1 MGIMIISGIIVG
13 VTVGFYI
20 YMYRKLRNL
29 INPYHEDV
37 ITRDVLLIFST
48 LGIMIY
54 IALITIILIN
64 YHPTRASKYNLQ
76 SRREILVEALNQEN
90 GLALNQEKL
99 QKFNSQKYEY
109 EIYKD
114 NFWIGCFK
122 DRVWEEVD
130 YIELKEGKYV

>member
-20 YMYRKLRNL
+20 YMYRKLKDL

-54 IALITIILIN
+54 IALITIVLIN
-64 YHPTRASKYNLQ
+64 YHPTRATKYDLQ
-76 SRREILVEALNQEN
+76 SRREILVEALNEEN

-114 NFWIGCFK
+114 NFWIGYFK

>member
-20 YMYRKLRNL
+20 YMYRKLKDL

-54 IALITIILIN
+54 IALITIVLIN
-64 YHPTRASKYNLQ
+64 YHPTRATKYDLQ
-76 SRREILVEALNQEN
+76 SRREILVEALNEEN

>member
-13 VTVGFYI
+13 GTVGFYI

-29 INPYHEDV
+29 INPYQEDV

-64 YHPTRASKYNLQ
+64 YHPTRAAKYDLQ
-76 SRREILVEALNQEN
+76 SRREILVEALNEEN

-99 QKFNSQKYEY
+99 QKFNLQKYKY
-109 EIYKD
+109 ETYKD
-114 NFWIGCFK
+114 NFWIGYFK

>member
-20 YMYRKLRNL
+20 YMYRKLKDL

-64 YHPTRASKYNLQ
+64 YHPTRAVKYDLQ

-114 NFWIGCFK
+114 NFWIGYFK

>member
-20 YMYRKLRNL
+20 YMYRKLKDL

-37 ITRDVLLIFST
+37 ITRDVLLIFSI

-64 YHPTRASKYNLQ
+64 YHPTRAAKYDLQ
-76 SRREILVEALNQEN
+76 SRREILVEALNEEN

>member
-20 YMYRKLRNL
+20 YMYRKLKDL

-54 IALITIILIN
+54 IALITIIFIN
-64 YHPTRASKYNLQ
+64 YHPTGAAKYDLQ
-76 SRREILVEALNQEN
+76 SRREILVEALNEEN

-122 DRVWEEVD
+122 DRMWEEVD

>member
-13 VTVGFYI
+13 VVVGFYI
-20 YMYRKLRNL
+20 HMHRKLKDL
-29 INPYHEDV
+29 INPYQEDE

-54 IALITIILIN
+54 IALITIVVMN
-64 YHPTRASKYNLQ
+64 YLPTRAAKYDIQ
-76 SRREILVEALNQEN
+76 SRREILVEALNEEN

-99 QKFNSQKYEY
+99 QNFNLQKYKY
-109 EIYKD
+109 ETYKD

>member
-20 YMYRKLRNL
+20 YMYRKLKNL

-64 YHPTRASKYNLQ
+64 YHPTRAAKYDLQ
-76 SRREILVEALNQEN
+76 LRREILVEALNQEN

-99 QKFNSQKYEY
+99 QRFNSQKYEY

-114 NFWIGCFK
+114 NFWIGYFK

>member
-13 VTVGFYI
+13 VTVEFYI
-20 YMYRKLRNL
+20 YMYRKLKDL

-64 YHPTRASKYNLQ
+64 YHPTRAAKYDLQ
-76 SRREILVEALNQEN
+76 S
-90 GLALNQEKL
+90 
-99 QKFNSQKYEY
+99 
-109 EIYKD
+109 
-114 NFWIGCFK
+114 
-122 DRVWEEVD
+122 
-130 YIELKEGKYV
+130 

>member
-20 YMYRKLRNL
+20 YMYRKLKDL

-54 IALITIILIN
+54 IALITIVFIIFLILLFLAVLDILIVM
-64 YHPTRASKYNLQ
+64 L
-76 SRREILVEALNQEN
+76 LVDVL
-90 GLALNQEKL
+90 
-99 QKFNSQKYEY
+99 
-109 EIYKD
+109 
-114 NFWIGCFK
+114 
-122 DRVWEEVD
+122 V
-130 YIELKEGKYV
+130 